1 MPEQKAPRSALPKP
15 RTSANPTRKS
25 EAHSANPIALERR
38 KLRVKVVNPKPH
50 RQRRIPSVEVRR
62 AEHGHV
68 SERIAFL
75 SQDTHQV

>member
-1 MPEQKAPRSALPKP
+1 MPEQNAPRSAPPKP
-15 RTSANPTRKS
+15 RTSANPARKS

-68 SERIAFL
+68 SKEL
-75 SQDTHQV
+75 SLDSQNTGWI